1 MRSRIIVNGHTRTP
15 RAKAGY
21 DLHCASPACRFNPAT
36 ARTRIETEALPHLR
50 TALELDTI
58 PTVLR
63 TRFSRAS
70 DGYLA

>member
-1 MRSRIIVNGHTRTP
+1 MLSRIIVDGHIRTL

-36 ARTRIETEALPHLR
+36 ARARIQTEALPHLR
-50 TALELDTI
+50 TAFELDTI

-63 TRFSRAS
+63 IRFGRAF
-70 DGYLA
+70 DRHLA